1 MNISKI
7 ITSKIVTSKIVTSN
21 YFFPVIILMILSSIF
36 IIYYVTQNKIF
47 EGIDNK
53 LSGKEKNNVS
63 NMTNKGTDNEDNV
76 VNLITAIEK
85 S

>member
-1 MNISKI
+1 MRLELFQVDSF
-7 ITSKIVTSKIVTSN
+7 T
-21 YFFPVIILMILSSIF
+21 
-36 IIYYVTQNKIF
+36 NKIF
-47 EGIDNK
+47 EGNDNK

>member
-7 ITSKIVTSKIVTSN
+7 ITSKIVTSN

-47 EGIDNK
+47 EGNDNNI
-53 LSGKEKNNVS
+53 SVEDQNNVS
-63 NMTNKGTDNEDNV
+63 DMTNKGTDNEDNV
-76 VNLITAIEK
+76 VNLITAIEE